1 MSELFD
7 KQSEC
12 IKESLKNFQVFTQ
25 TLPQADEKVYTEK
38 VESLEEKQCT
48 HKNIFNLRL

>member
-12 IKESLKNFQVFTQ
+12 IKKSLKKFLGFM
-25 TLPQADEKVYTEK
+25 QAP
-38 VESLEEKQCT
+38 
-48 HKNIFNLRL
+48 HKKMLNENK